1 VRVKRQTMAALRG
14 VYDQIRGARAGLRR
28 WLVAIPVG
36 TVLTGL
42 PSYALSGGLVGVML
56 RLVIA
61 SGVRRP
67 G

>member
-1 VRVKRQTMAALRG
+1 
-14 VYDQIRGARAGLRR
+14 LRR